1 MGRMQ
6 RQFFKFHSAHL
17 SAFVVA
23 GVLGLSATY
32 WVLRWPSAAPR
43 SQPVGTASTAF
54 DAAAGAAV
62 DANTLAQA
70 LGASPAPATVAQGL
84 SQRMVLIG
92 VVAHGGGAG
101 AALIAIDG
109 KPAKAF
115 AVGSAIEPGLFLY
128 RVGART
134 AVLAAS
140 AQGPAQETL
149 EMFADKTAD
158 KITDKVSEKAL

>member
-1 MGRMQ
+1 M
-6 RQFFKFHSAHL
+6 
-17 SAFVVA
+17 
-23 GVLGLSATY
+23 
-32 WVLRWPSAAPR
+32 
-43 SQPVGTASTAF
+43 
-54 DAAAGAAV
+54 

-149 EMFADKTAD
+149 EMVADKTAD
-158 KITDKVSEKAL
+158 KITDKVSEKVL